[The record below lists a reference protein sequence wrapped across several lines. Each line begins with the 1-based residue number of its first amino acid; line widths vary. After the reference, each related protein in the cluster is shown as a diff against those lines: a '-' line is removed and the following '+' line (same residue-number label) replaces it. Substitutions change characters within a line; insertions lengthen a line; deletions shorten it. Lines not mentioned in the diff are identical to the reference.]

1 MWREGEYSLLDGLFL
16 FWLVVIGWE
25 EIMVIEGFGYSL
37 LVFLFLNGGCFFFS
51 FLCFKLSSVYNICFY
66 N

>member
-51 FLCFKLSSVYNICFY
+51 FLCFKLSSVFICFY

>member
-37 LVFLFLNGGCFFFS
+37 LVFLFLNGDCFFF
-51 FLCFKLSSVYNICFY
+51 
-66 N
+66 